1 MSRPSIQCWN
11 VARGMVGLIIFACL
25 ASSGWGAD
33 LGGLKP
39 ATFAHYVDR
48 FNTMEDENFTNT
60 IADAEAWDWMQKE
73 IPCLNARTGKWRRC
87 IIFAGGRIANI
98 WCKRPTGGSS
108 LNS

>member
-33 LGGLKP
+33 LGGWKP

-73 IPCLNARTGKWRRC
+73 IPLFECPDREVEEMYYSVSYTHLTL
-87 IIFAGGRIANI
+87 
-98 WCKRPTGGSS
+98 PTIYSV
-108 LNS
+108 